1 MHMEALNSLHSA
13 GWFVLACRGG
23 TNIALE
29 LARMGK
35 PLLVVEADPEHF
47 EELQVQLREESD
59 QALTVYCEL
68 LGAEDGEISW
78 HRYNDSRQNGTT
90 GLKALQAHFPNLRLL
105 SHESRNLRRLDSVL
119 GDWEKSIHSAAD
131 SLLEGLGA
139 LVVFGIE
146 ALPVLQGGDSWL
158 ERFSKLLVPPP
169 LLEANGDLEAWPDLL
184 RRHYIKPSSDNQQ
197 DALVLLEQD
206 RERLLEERLQQAINR
221 INTLEAEH
229 DALKT
234 ERDGLVTKQQELTT
248 QRDTLSKER
257 DALKTGGTCLRNP
270 FDIAKGT
277 PRYSEAD
284 WRDLT

>member
-1 MHMEALNSLHSA
+1 
-13 GWFVLACRGG
+13 
-23 TNIALE
+23 
-29 LARMGK
+29 
-35 PLLVVEADPEHF
+35 
-47 EELQVQLREESD
+47 
-59 QALTVYCEL
+59 
-68 LGAEDGEISW
+68 
-78 HRYNDSRQNGTT
+78 
-90 GLKALQAHFPNLRLL
+90 
-105 SHESRNLRRLDSVL
+105 VL

-234 ERDGLVTKQQELTT
+234 ERDGLVTKQQELST

>member
-1 MHMEALNSLHSA
+1 
-13 GWFVLACRGG
+13 
-23 TNIALE
+23 
-29 LARMGK
+29 
-35 PLLVVEADPEHF
+35 
-47 EELQVQLREESD
+47 
-59 QALTVYCEL
+59 VYCEL

-105 SHESRNLRRLDSVL
+105 SHESRRLRRLDSVL
-119 GDWEKSIHSAAD
+119 GDWEKSLHSAAD
-131 SLLEGLGA
+131 SLPKGLGA
-139 LVVFGIE
+139 LVVFGVE

-158 ERFSKLLVPPP
+158 ERFSQLLVPPP

-197 DALVLLEQD
+197 NALVLLEQD

-229 DALKT
+229 DAIKTERDGLVTKQQELSTQRDTLSKERDALKT
-234 ERDGLVTKQQELTT
+234 ERDGLVTKQQELST

-257 DALKTGGTCLRNP
+257 DSIQQKIEVLKETIGTSNQQLAS
-270 FDIAKGT
+270 FKSIFSGLIIAHQES
-277 PRYSEAD
+277 RHES
-284 WRDLT
+284 